1 MTCYLKFANLKNSL
15 EEEFMHLH
23 SISQFDVKLLE
34 VISVK
39 DSIDQPLKITDVM
52 GFRHLGS
59 PATIH
64 RSLWSIRENGL
75 AIAFHL
81 GSDRRTKYLCV
92 SDIVHTYYSHLGAA
106 LIQAVTD
113 DS

>member
-1 MTCYLKFANLKNSL
+1 MTCYLKFVNLKNSL
-15 EEEFMHLH
+15 EEEFMQLH
-23 SISQFDVKLLE
+23 SISQFEMKLIE

-39 DSIDQPLKITDVM
+39 ASINQPLKITDLM
-52 GFRHLGS
+52 GSRHLGS

-92 SDIVHTYYSHLGAA
+92 SDIVHTYYSYLGAA

>member
-1 MTCYLKFANLKNSL
+1 MTSYLKFANLKNAL
-15 EEEFMHLH
+15 EEDFMQLH
-23 SISQFDVKLLE
+23 SISQFEMKLLE

-39 DSIDQPLKITDVM
+39 ASINQPLKITDVI
-52 GFRHLGS
+52 GSRHLGS

-92 SDIVHTYYSHLGAA
+92 SGVVHTYYSLLGSA
-106 LIQAVTD
+106 LIESVTD

>member
-1 MTCYLKFANLKNSL
+1 MNSYLKFTNLKNAL
-15 EEEFMHLH
+15 EEEFMQLH
-23 SISQFDVKLLE
+23 SISQFEMKLLE

-39 DSIDQPLKITDVM
+39 ASINQPLKITDVM
-52 GFRHLGS
+52 GSRQLGS
-59 PATIH
+59 PCTIH
-64 RSLWSIRENGL
+64 RYLWSIRENGL

-106 LIQAVTD
+106 LIQAVTG

>member
-1 MTCYLKFANLKNSL
+1 MNSYLKFTNLKNAL
-15 EEEFMHLH
+15 EEEFMQLH
-23 SISQFDVKLLE
+23 SISQFEMKLLE

-39 DSIDQPLKITDVM
+39 ASVNQPLQITDVM
-52 GFRHLGS
+52 GYRHLGS

-64 RSLWSIRENGL
+64 RSLWSIRDNGL

-81 GSDRRTKYLCV
+81 RSDRRTKYLCV
-92 SDIVHTYYSHLGAA
+92 SHIVHTYYSHLGAA